1 VSDAAF
7 ALAFYACA
15 GLAVVPAVAIL
26 LSSEIVRQA
35 FWLLGTL
42 TGVAGL
48 YLLLG
53 ADFLGLT
60 QVLVYIGGILILMLF
75 GVMLTQRA
83 KGTYGQAPTTRA
95 WPAGLIGIGATL
107 MLALAAVAATAG
119 SGRLAPTLPATT
131 GTTRGIGEALMSGY
145 ILPFEM
151 VSIVLL
157 AALVG
162 AAFLARRS
170 TEVAAP
176 PSLTAGAAT
185 AGPATPPAPAG
196 PAGGQP

>member
-1 VSDAAF
+1 MSDAAF
-7 ALAFYACA
+7 AVAFYACA
-15 GLAVVPAVAIL
+15 ALSVVPAIAIL

-83 KGTYGQAPTTRA
+83 KGTYGEAPTTRA
-95 WPAGLIGIGATL
+95 WPAGLVGIGAAL
-107 MLALAAVAATAG
+107 LLSLAMVAAAAG
-119 SGRLAPTLPATT
+119 SSRVSAAPTPTK

-162 AAFLARRS
+162 AAFLARR
-170 TEVAAP
+170 TQERTDENP
-176 PSLTAGAAT
+176 PSTGGAR
-185 AGPATPPAPAG
+185 
-196 PAGGQP
+196 